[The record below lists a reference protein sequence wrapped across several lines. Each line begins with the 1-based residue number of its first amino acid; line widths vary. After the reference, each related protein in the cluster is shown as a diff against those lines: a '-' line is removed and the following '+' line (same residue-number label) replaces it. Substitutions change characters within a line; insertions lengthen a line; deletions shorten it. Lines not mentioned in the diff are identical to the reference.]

1 MTGQISRL
9 IHQLISKAKA
19 EGMSQAELA
28 SRAGLSPV
36 GLSKAKRR
44 GNLHASTLV
53 ALGRELDLE
62 LVFVSRNQSQS
73 IPDQRKP
80 ANNSESLD
88 KEGEAGVEAV
98 GPLFTL
104 QE

>member
-1 MTGQISRL
+1 MTGHISRL
-9 IHQLISKAKA
+9 IHQLISTAKA

-62 LVFVSRNQSQS
+62 LVFVPRKQTEAVSGQSEVG
-73 IPDQRKP
+73 
-80 ANNSESLD
+80 NNSDSLD
-88 KEGEAGVEAV
+88 KKGDADLAAE
-98 GPLFTL
+98 PLFIL